1 MKIQLKKS
9 AGRTRILKSIRDI
22 FSRIEDSK
30 LAIGLIAALMTAIVV
45 GWRDAY
51 LRRDEIFRPQRAT
64 LIEECSIFADKIEE
78 PLIFST
84 YGYIDYALDIEN
96 INEPH
101 HARSPAIPPELIP
114 ADKEE
119 AVKWKIRKAQEPLFK
134 ELPANSDRRKK
145 ILRLIQNYTSDP
157 EIEIEWRLIDAALDL
172 LPGEDRFVSEL
183 WMRREAINSGASS
196 LMKWNKH
203 NSVHG
208 AEAQARFIEHSSM
221 AFRIYFYQHFIRHHM
236 RRLQRLILREQ
247 AGRNYLFPDWLRP
260 RFGRPIPAIAYPQI
274 IETIFHE
281 HEKCRT
287 IYNSGKALALE

>member
-1 MKIQLKKS
+1 MKIQLKKP
-9 AGRTRILKSIRDI
+9 AGHTTRILKSIRSF
-22 FSRIEDSK
+22 FSGIENSK
-30 LAIGLIAALMTAIVV
+30 LAIGLIAALTTAVVV

-51 LRRDEIFRPQRAT
+51 LRRDEMFRPQRAA
-64 LIEECSIFADKIEE
+64 LIDECSLFADKIEE
-78 PLIFST
+78 PLILST

-101 HARSPAIPPELIP
+101 HARSPAIPPETIP

-134 ELPANSDRRKK
+134 ELPANSDRRKR

-157 EIEIEWRLIDAALDL
+157 QIEIEWRLIDTALDL

-183 WMRREAINSGASS
+183 WMKREAINSGASS

-203 NSVHG
+203 NSVQG
-208 AEAQARFIEHSSM
+208 AEAQGMFTEHSSM
-221 AFRIYFYQHFIRHHM
+221 AFRIYFYQQFIRDHM

-247 AGRNYLFPDWLRP
+247 TGRNYLFPDWLRP
-260 RFGRPIPAIAYPQI
+260 HFERPIPAIAYPQI
-274 IETIFHE
+274 IETIFQE
-281 HEKCRT
+281 HQKFRT
-287 IYNSGKALALE
+287 TYKTSTLASE